1 MKTKLVREHGKLTE
15 RFEIDNEPNYVYI
28 KYFKGSFSNTAF
40 ILKNDPNAVHDYLE
54 KLFKDYYVSP
64 QLQKDVRNLFK
75 QQVVLKTDSNWQEFV
90 NFLTITLSLNLMV
103 GVALGISIFGGYRLG
118 ELMDS
123 RYHLD
128 HTYTIFG
135 GLFGLMIGALVG
147 YVMIYHYFGKHS
159 KKLKGKTAVLKKDL
173 KKDEEWPI
181 IDASLDD
188 VCEAVRKFSED
199 LPEEMSR
206 TFIVRSEDYSIDFQH
221 LAAYL
226 SGIPSKPFYMS
237 KETFEIFEDK
247 AIPPIIDKV
256 QKAVYLYNKVNNK
269 YPARLYDPLHRV
281 NYDLLLQDHYLDE
294 KPSIDLY
301 YTDYDGLITAQ
312 KPDKKKVGG

>member
-1 MKTKLVREHGKLTE
+1 MKTNLVREHGKLIE

-28 KYFKGSFSNTAF
+28 KYFKGNFSNTAF

-90 NFLTITLSLNLMV
+90 NFLTITLSLHLMV

-118 ELMDS
+118 ELLDS
-123 RYHLD
+123 RFHLD
-128 HTYTIFG
+128 HTFTIFG
-135 GLFGLMIGALVG
+135 ILLGLAIGALVG
-147 YVMIYHYFGKHS
+147 YVMIFHYFGKHS
-159 KKLKGKTAVLKKDL
+159 KKLKGKETALKTEQKKDG
-173 KKDEEWPI
+173 EWPV
-181 IDASLDD
+181 IDVSLDD

-199 LPEEMSR
+199 LPEGVSR
-206 TFIVRSEDYSIDFQH
+206 TFIVRSDDYSIDFQKIAAH
-221 LAAYL
+221 LG
-226 SGIPSKPFYMS
+226 GIPSKPFYMS

-247 AIPPIIDKV
+247 EIPPIIDKV
-256 QKAVYLYNKVNNK
+256 QKAVYLYFKVNNH
-269 YPARLYDPLHRV
+269 YPVRLYDPLHRV
-281 NYDLLLQDHYLDE
+281 NYVLLLEDHYLDE
-294 KPSIDLY
+294 IPAIDLY

-312 KPDKKKVGG
+312 KPDRKLVGG

>member
-1 MKTKLVREHGKLTE
+1 MKTNLVREHGKLIE

-159 KKLKGKTAVLKKDL
+159 KKLKGKAAVLKKDL

-256 QKAVYLYNKVNNK
+256 QKAVYLYHKVNNK
-269 YPARLYDPLHRV
+269 YPTKLYDPLHRV

>member
-1 MKTKLVREHGKLTE
+1 MKTNLVREHGKLIE

-75 QQVVLKTDSNWQEFV
+75 QQVVLKKDTNWQEFV
-90 NFLTITLSLNLMV
+90 NFLTITLTLHMLV
-103 GVALGISIFGGYRLG
+103 GVALGISIFSGYRLG
-118 ELMDS
+118 EMLDAK
-123 RYHLD
+123 YHFS
-128 HTYTIFG
+128 HTFTIFG
-135 GLFGLMIGALVG
+135 GLLGLMVGALVG

-159 KKLKGKTAVLKKDL
+159 KKLKGKASALKKDL
-173 KKDEEWPI
+173 KKDGEWSV
-181 IDASLDD
+181 IDASIDD
-188 VCEAVRKFSED
+188 VCEAVRKFSND
-199 LPEEMSR
+199 LPEGMSR
-206 TFIVRSEDYSIDFQH
+206 TFIVNIDDYSIDFQH
-221 LAAYL
+221 LASYL
-226 SGIPSKPFYMS
+226 GGIPSKPYYMS

-247 AIPPIIDKV
+247 TIPPVMDKV
-256 QKAVYLYNKVNNK
+256 QKAVNLYYKVNNK

-294 KPSIDLY
+294 KPNIQLY
-301 YTDYDGLITAQ
+301 FTDYDGLITAQ
-312 KPDKKKVGG
+312 KPDKKLVGG